1 MEQYKKECLVT
12 TDVIEF
18 EALTRLE
25 RVLLSQYRRLTE
37 RDQRSVRQ
45 LLEGMARIAEME
57 S

>member
-1 MEQYKKECLVT
+1 MEQYKECQVT
-12 TDVIEF
+12 TDVIEL

-25 RVLLSQYRRLTE
+25 RALLSRYRILAE
-37 RDQRSVRQ
+37 KDQQAVRQ